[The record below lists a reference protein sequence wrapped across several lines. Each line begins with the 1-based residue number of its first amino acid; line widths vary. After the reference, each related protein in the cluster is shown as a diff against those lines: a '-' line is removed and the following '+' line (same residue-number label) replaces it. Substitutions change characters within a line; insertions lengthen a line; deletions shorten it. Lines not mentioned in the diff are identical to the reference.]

1 MGKKKKATTPATNSA
16 QPALKIGSRVRCG
29 DGATGRITWANAV
42 AVKIKWD
49 DGEEITWRRDSL
61 AWRGLEILAA
71 DDEPR
76 EKQPDA
82 EPETATAAASPTAQA
97 AATDPEQ
104 ADGTEPQVTDAATTT
119 NAETP
124 ASEPVPPV
132 QMAPE
137 PPAAYGLMSSLLETV
152 ERKSECA
159 RSRSNAWSS

>member
-1 MGKKKKATTPATNSA
+1 MGKKKKATTPATSSA

-29 DGATGRITWANAV
+29 DGVCGRITWANAV

-82 EPETATAAASPTAQA
+82 EPETATAAGGERADPAEPARA
-97 AATDPEQ
+97 AAIDPEQ
-104 ADGTEPQVTDAATTT
+104 ADGTEPQATDAATTA
-119 NAETP
+119 NAEQHAETP
-124 ASEPVPPV
+124 VSEPVP
-132 QMAPE
+132 
-137 PPAAYGLMSSLLETV
+137 
-152 ERKSECA
+152 
-159 RSRSNAWSS
+159 